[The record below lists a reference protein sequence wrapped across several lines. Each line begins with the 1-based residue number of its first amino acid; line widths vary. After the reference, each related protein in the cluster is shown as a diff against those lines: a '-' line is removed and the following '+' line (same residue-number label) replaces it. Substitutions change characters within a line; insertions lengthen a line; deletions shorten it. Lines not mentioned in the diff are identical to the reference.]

1 MKLEITFTAIAT
13 VDIPGA
19 TIQQWADKHGYD
31 WDDEDE
37 RQEAIEAWVADVA
50 YPSAYYADY
59 SGKRMFVQ
67 LDKDIQGVEYDIP
80 EESIIS
86 VKVEG

>member
-1 MKLEITFTAIAT
+1 MQLEIEFKVIST
-13 VDIPGA
+13 VDIPDA
-19 TIQQWADKHGYD
+19 TIQQWAEKNDYN
-31 WDDEDE
+31 WDDEEE
-37 RQEAIEAWVADVA
+37 RQEAIEEWVADAA